1 MNYRLRNIVLAVGLA
16 ALAAILTSFYVAN
29 YKKTVR
35 ADEANVTVYVAAKEI
50 PVGTPGQDVLDDG
63 LLRAEKVA
71 RRTVVPGA
79 ISQPSQVKDLVAT
92 ETVYEGEQVSVRRF
106 KAVEAAGV
114 QGELRGNLRAVQ
126 VDGNVNQLLA
136 GTVKRGDHVDVVAVF
151 TVKRNNAEDE
161 FSVSRVV
168 LRDIQVLKAADTTL
182 ASERVGGDSGEVS
195 VQLALTD
202 AQTQK
207 LEFSRKV
214 ATGWT
219 LALRP
224 VADATDSPESLETVS
239 TLLCDGMRPG
249 AYPSV
254 CFGRN

>member
-35 ADEANVTVYVAAKEI
+35 ADEANVTVYVATKEI

-151 TVKRNNAEDE
+151 TVKRNNDEDE